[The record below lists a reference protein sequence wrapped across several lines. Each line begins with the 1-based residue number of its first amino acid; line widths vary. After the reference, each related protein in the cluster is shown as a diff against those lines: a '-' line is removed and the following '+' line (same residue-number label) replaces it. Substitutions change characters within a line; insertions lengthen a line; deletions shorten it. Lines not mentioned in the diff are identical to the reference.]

1 MKHPPLPMAPSSPGT
16 KVPRVPGGKHEEH
29 CGLHSGHNVDWELLD
44 PTQKAAQGKPRAVAR
59 AGGRRTG
66 ERMKFRFGYTAFAM
80 PARSRHES

>member
-44 PTQKAAQGKPRAVAR
+44 PTQKAAQGKRRVVAR
-59 AGGRRTG
+59 AGGEANRG
-66 ERMKFRFGYTAFAM
+66 EDEIPFWIYCVYDACEIQA
-80 PARSRHES
+80 